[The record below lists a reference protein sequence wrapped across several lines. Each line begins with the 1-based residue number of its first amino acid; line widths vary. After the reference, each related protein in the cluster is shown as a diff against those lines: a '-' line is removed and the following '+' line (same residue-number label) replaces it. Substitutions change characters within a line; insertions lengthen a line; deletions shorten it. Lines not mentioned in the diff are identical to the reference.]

1 MPFTKESIVI
11 DTDKEGLNIA
21 GLLDPLYH
29 INIADFIDKISNQ
42 NSRVSEKVIRLW
54 VEMQADSV
62 MQGRDGDMDKI
73 IGRLA
78 FKISALYRIN
88 AAQSIKE
95 EYFYIA
101 WSRYAANHR
110 NKQAAVNLL
119 LYAIGHQLSDELVK
133 HWADQAFE
141 ITLDEIK
148 SAFHTEERR
157 ELFAEAH
164 KLIVYL
170 SPNYPRY
177 SLTYLLQL
185 MRSVNSRYEDELTN
199 QLKSTEDNLISKIGG
214 VRIIESIDMS
224 GDRNVRS
231 TCERYEGLTKA
242 PTKLVLIGDLNHAQ
256 NILNSEFP
264 WFQVLTKKL
273 ISSLQ
278 IRLLGKGD
286 FYIAPLLIL
295 GDPGIGKTSYT
306 LRFSKLMKVPFQ
318 TLSFAGKS
326 DNRDL
331 AGTARGWSTGHP
343 SMPIALINEH
353 KIANPIIMID
363 EVEKSGG
370 SDHNGRVVDSLL
382 NLFEPTSSKRSFDE
396 YLCGNCDFSHISW
409 ICTANSVQQ
418 MPNTLLSRLDIV
430 NVDKPTSE
438 HYPAII
444 NKSIASFFSENSIH
458 PSHMPIIEEADWKWF
473 EKYYS
478 SPRVAKRAAYK
489 WLSYRLLTPSKQ
501 LLH

>member
-1 MPFTKESIVI
+1 
-11 DTDKEGLNIA
+11 LC
-21 GLLDPLYH
+21 
-29 INIADFIDKISNQ
+29 
-42 NSRVSEKVIRLW
+42 
-54 VEMQADSV
+54 
-62 MQGRDGDMDKI
+62 
-73 IGRLA
+73 LA
-78 FKISALYRIN
+78 WF
-88 AAQSIKE
+88 
-95 EYFYIA
+95 
-101 WSRYAANHR
+101 RYAANHR
-110 NKQAAVNLL
+110 NKQAAVDLL
-119 LYAIGHQLSDELVK
+119 MYAIDNKLNDELVK
-133 HWADQAFE
+133 HWIDQSFE
-141 ITLDEIK
+141 ITLNEIK
-148 SAFHTEERR
+148 NAFHTEERR

-170 SPNYPRY
+170 STNYPRY

-185 MRSVNSRYEDELTN
+185 MQSVNNRYEDDLTD
-199 QLKSTEDNLISKIGG
+199 QLKITERHLSLKFDG
-214 VRIIESIDMS
+214 VRVIESIDMS
-224 GDRNVRS
+224 GDRSVRS
-231 TCERYEGLTKA
+231 TCEKYEELTKV
-242 PTKLVLIGDLNHAQ
+242 PTELIAIADLNHVQ
-256 NILNSEFP
+256 ETLDSEFP
-264 WFQVLTKKL
+264 WFHILTKKL

-278 IRLLGKGD
+278 IRQLGKGD

-306 LRFSKLMKVPFQ
+306 LRFSQLVKVPFK

-331 AGTARGWSTGHP
+331 AGTSRGWSTGHP

-353 KIANPIIMID
+353 KVANPIIMID

-382 NLFEPTSSKRSFDE
+382 NLFEPASSKRSFDE

-430 NVDKPTSE
+430 TIEKPKAE

-444 NKSIASFFSENSIH
+444 NKSIANFFSENSIH
-458 PSHMPIIEEADWKWF
+458 PSHMPIIEDADWKWF

-478 SPRVAKRAAYK
+478 SPRLAKRAVYK
-489 WLSYRLLTPSKQ
+489 WLSYRLLTPAGQ
-501 LLH
+501 LIH